1 MRSAKGGEP
10 VGSTAKARVPLNA
23 TRSGSN
29 EISPASNRGSSATAN
44 FSDTTAS
51 SIIMRNSAKDVSRSC
66 PLRKMQSVEWH
77 RISMSGHAMQISSAK
92 PIRTWNALAPLC
104 IIPRQMLVVF
114 ARASQ
119 ARPRS
124 SRGFKGFVWQLGTG
138 RARLFAPQA
147 MQNEC
152 GLSRL
157 LDIAGNVGRRF
168 EGL

>member
-92 PIRTWNALAPLC
+92 PIRTWNALALLS
-104 IIPRQMLVVF
+104 IIPPQMLVVF
-114 ARASQ
+114 ALASQ
-119 ARPRS
+119 VRPRS
-124 SRGFKGFVWQLGTG
+124 GPVHF
-138 RARLFAPQA
+138 
-147 MQNEC
+147 
-152 GLSRL
+152 RL
-157 LDIAGNVGRRF
+157 LKRRKSLSEKSIVQGAAF
-168 EGL
+168 RAASDAK